1 MQIVKG
7 QKCIIYTGLRKLEEK
22 LSEEL
27 LGLRQNKRHGKS
39 P

>member
-7 QKCIIYTGLRKLEEK
+7 QKCIIYTGIRELEEQ

-27 LGLRQNKRHGKS
+27 LDLRQYKRHAKS